1 MSIVFSDVR
10 KHTSVEKEPYS
21 IFAKKYR
28 ALKGDIDSS
37 EIELSVGSGKDGFC
51 KGFYKDEDYMVN
63 PKIKFIFGS
72 NICNSDGSKGSFVR
86 MVYAF
91 ECNDCNFDYYRRH
104 IKLLKTRAP
113 YLYIP
118 CATHFEIS
126 SHLDDQFEL
135 IFDTIVPDK
144 SQIEEVCYALLG
156 MIIAIF
162 AFED

>member
-37 EIELSVGSGKDGFC
+37 KIELSIGSGKDGFC

-63 PKIKFIFGS
+63 PKIKFVFGS

-91 ECNDCNFDYYRRH
+91 ECNDCNFEYYRRH
-104 IKLLKTRAP
+104 ITSLKSRAP
-113 YLYIP
+113 YLYISG
-118 CATHFEIS
+118 ATHFEIT
-126 SHLDDQFEL
+126 SHLDEQFEL
-135 IFDTIVPDK
+135 IFDVIVPDK
-144 SQIEEVCYALLG
+144 NRVEAVCYSLLG